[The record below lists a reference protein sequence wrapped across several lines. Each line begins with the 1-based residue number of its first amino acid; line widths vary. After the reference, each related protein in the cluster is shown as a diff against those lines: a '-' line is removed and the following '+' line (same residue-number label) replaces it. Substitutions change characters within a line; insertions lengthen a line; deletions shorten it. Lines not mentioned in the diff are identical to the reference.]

1 MRIRML
7 QSAVMALLSAAALQ
21 PVAAQQLGIVVGGT
35 FSQLRGLENVQTKN
49 RSGTMFGV
57 SLAMPV
63 GSGLVLQP
71 ELLFINKGA
80 ELNLTG
86 GVAQDIRLDYFEIPL
101 LLRRNFGTGAIT
113 PHAYA
118 GPSVGYQ
125 LGCNLSLSGNTIPK
139 TSSDCK
145 RDAFFEPSSVD
156 WGAIVGAGV
165 NLSLGGLGV
174 TGGARYGFGLADI
187 AKDNSAA
194 LKQRVRNGTLTVYA
208 GLLFGRP

>member
-1 MRIRML
+1 MRTRML
-7 QSAVMALLSAAALQ
+7 RSAVMVLCSVVALRPL
-21 PVAAQQLGIVVGGT
+21 AAQQLGIVVGGT

-80 ELNLTG
+80 ELNLSS

-101 LLRRNFGTGAIT
+101 LLRRNFGTGTIT
-113 PHAYA
+113 PHAYV

-208 GLLFGRP
+208 GLVFGRP